1 MEEQIEQFITYLRQV
16 RKLSDNTVLS
26 YRRDL
31 RQFRQYLENEQ
42 EITDFQ
48 DVTTGHLENYFRV
61 LEERKKAKPS
71 TVSRHMSSVRA
82 LYRYLTKMYL
92 VREDIARQ
100 LQPPIQRQKLP
111 EVLTVEEVKALV
123 EQPSGNGPMQ
133 ARDRAILE
141 LMYATGIKVSE
152 LVELKVSDLNLRLG
166 FLHCGE
172 SGRERVVPFG
182 NSARA
187 ALLQYLDKGRDALLK
202 DVRSQILFVNYNG
215 GSMSRQGVWK
225 LVRKYGEQA
234 GLQKEVNPHS
244 LRHAF
249 AAHLIENGADL
260 QSVQEMMGHTD
271 IAATQIYAA
280 AYRNKVRE
288 EYNRI
293 HPRG

>member
-1 MEEQIEQFITYLRQV
+1 MEEQIEQFITYLQQV

-123 EQPSGNGPMQ
+123 EQPSGNGPVQ

-202 DVRSQILFVNYNG
+202 DVRSRILFVNYNG

>member
-123 EQPSGNGPMQ
+123 EQPSGNGPVQ